1 MKVLSDEFVENVG
14 ESLINADNYEK
25 VFLLASIGHL
35 CIAGKKSWSD
45 YSKKVGQIIAPKR
58 QLQARGLR
66 SNCWQTSS
74 CHSLK
79 LQKLPQKNAI
89 DSQDQYSLHVGL
101 QILFKKM

>member
-25 VFLLASIGHL
+25 VFLLASVGHL
-35 CIAGKKSWSD
+35 CLAGKKVGQIIA
-45 YSKKVGQIIAPKR
+45 KKVGQIIAPKR
-58 QLQARGLR
+58 QLQVRGLR

-89 DSQDQYSLHVGL
+89 DSQDQYSLQVGL

>member
-1 MKVLSDEFVENVG
+1 MSLWKMWVKVLLMRTITKKFSC
-14 ESLINADNYEK
+14 LP
-25 VFLLASIGHL
+25 LLATFALLAKKVGQI
-35 CIAGKKSWSD
+35 IA
-45 YSKKVGQIIAPKR
+45 KKVGQIIAPKR
-58 QLQARGLR
+58 QLQVRGLR

-89 DSQDQYSLHVGL
+89 DSQDQYSLQVGL